1 MREKAESDNKPWRVF
16 CAIELPKPT
25 RELVL
30 RHIACLKA
38 AVLDARASW
47 SRDANL
53 HLTLKFLGDVPQAS
67 VSDFSKA
74 ALRAVAGVQPFS
86 IRLEQTGAFPSH
98 GQPRVLWIG
107 INDLSTKLAELHARL
122 EEESAQAGFAKEARP
137 FHPHL
142 TIARLRKPDN
152 ARALVV
158 AHKQMVFDPL
168 DIAVSELVVIKSELG
183 SEGSK
188 YTVVSRHPLG
198 QSPEGS
204 AVSSHTRQGLAI
216 DRERK

>member
-1 MREKAESDNKPWRVF
+1 MTCAPSEKWRVF
-16 CAIELPKPT
+16 CAIELSKPI
-25 RELVL
+25 RDLVL
-30 RHIACLKA
+30 RHIACLRDT
-38 AVLDARASW
+38 VPDARASW
-47 SRDANL
+47 AGDTNL
-53 HLTLKFLGDVPQAS
+53 HITLKFLGEVPQTS

-74 ALRAVAGVQPFS
+74 ASRAVVEVTPFS

-122 EEESAQAGFAKEARP
+122 EEKSAQAGFAKVARP

-142 TIARLRKPDN
+142 TIARMRQPDG
-152 ARALVV
+152 ARALAV
-158 AHKQMVFDPL
+158 AHKQMVFDPV

-198 QSPEGS
+198 QSREGP
-204 AVSSHTRQGLAI
+204 ALSSHTRQGLAI